1 MIRDPLGISNEM
13 ILNKESFLLLSLI
26 DGEEKIDNIK
36 SKFLRNTGIILSDA
50 EIINFIKE
58 MERNYIFLDENFY
71 KKIEEEKRKIEE
83 APFKEINVRFDP
95 EIIKKEIEKMNF
107 KNGKDLKG
115 IIVPH
120 IDINVALDTYLKSY
134 AFLKDLNKKI
144 FLIFGVPHFYSES
157 VFSVFKKN
165 YKVKEKIIKIEE
177 RIIEN
182 LKNNFGSEV
191 FNDVIAFKN
200 EHSIEFPVI
209 FLSIIKEDFYI
220 IPSLVSRGNREEL
233 KKIAEGIFNSI
244 KNFVDDVFLISS
256 IDLSHVGKKFGDE
269 DIFDTTQIDLK
280 YIEYLK
286 NMENEEAFKFLEENN
301 NFTKIDG
308 VYTNFLFLEILKL
321 LGVKKGELIDY
332 KIYHEEATSSIVSY
346 ASIIFK

>member
-1 MIRDPLGISNEM
+1 M
-13 ILNKESFLLLSLI
+13 ILNRESFLLLSLL

-71 KKIEEEKRKIEE
+71 KKIEEEKRKMEE
-83 APFKEINVRFDP
+83 IPFKEINVKFDI
-95 EIIKKEIEKMNF
+95 ERIKREIEKIDS
-107 KNGKDLKG
+107 KNANDLKG

-134 AFLKDLNKKI
+134 AFLKDLDKKI
-144 FLIFGVPHFYSES
+144 FLIFGVPHFYSERI
-157 VFSVFKKN
+157 FSVFKKN
-165 YKVKEKIIKIEE
+165 YKIGDKIIKVEE

-182 LKNNFGSEV
+182 LKNNLGFQIFE
-191 FNDVIAFKN
+191 DTIAFKN
-200 EHSIEFPVI
+200 EHSIDFPII
-209 FLSIIKEDFYI
+209 FLSLVKEDFYI
-220 IPSLVSRGNREEL
+220 LPSLVSKGSLEDL
-233 KKIAEGIFNSI
+233 KEIAERIFDSI
-244 KNFVDDVFLISS
+244 KFFIKDIFLISS
-256 IDLSHVGKKFGDE
+256 IDLSHVGGKFGDE
-269 DIFDTTQIDLK
+269 DIFDTTQIDFE

-286 NMENEEAFKFLEENN
+286 NIENEEAFKFLEKNN

-332 KIYHEEATSSIVSY
+332 KVYHEEVTNSIVSY